1 MKSKE
6 HVHYTFA
13 AFCKLSEPMGS
24 NYIQARSKE
33 LGCSRLLAAIAGSYP
48 VAGLDVCHLGALSGR
63 GLCVGLVACPEESH
77 RVWCVLSVIVKL
89 R

>member
-1 MKSKE
+1 MRSKK

-24 NYIQARSKE
+24 NYIQVRSKG
-33 LGCSRLLAAIAGSYP
+33 LGCGRLLAVIAGSYP
-48 VAGLDVCHLGALSGR
+48 VAGLDVCHLGALY
-63 GLCVGLVACPEESH
+63 
-77 RVWCVLSVIVKL
+77 VL